1 MKKLKNLASF
11 IISLLLTF
19 VFLANIFL
27 VFFKNTVL
35 DIGLYI
41 EALENNKGV
50 ESIYESIN
58 DNISYLMLSNN
69 IPQDT
74 MKDIITTKEI
84 QDEVDSTMITMVS
97 FVLGMDS
104 NESSLNTQPYLER
117 FDEKMDK
124 FVLENSILMTD
135 NLKNNINTI
144 RASVD
149 TILTSELQIIDLNKF
164 VNSSVGNKIKNVFS
178 ILNSTAFSISVLA
191 IDIILIAFI
200 ALIWGKKKFHRT
212 FAWIGYS
219 AVASGLIIFLISFS
233 GYISK
238 FYDSL
243 IIGIPYLKNFIIA
256 IIKEYLKNLCI
267 NSLFFIILGII
278 FITIYFVHYTKK
290 LKKPC

>member
-104 NESSLNTQPYLER
+104 NESSLNTEPYLEK
-117 FDEKMDK
+117 FDEKMNN
-124 FVLENSILMTD
+124 FIAENSITMTD

-178 ILNSTAFSISVLA
+178 ILNSTAFSIAVLA
-191 IDIILIAFI
+191 IDIILITLI

-278 FITIYFVHYTKK
+278 FIIVYFVHYTKK

>member
-104 NESSLNTQPYLER
+104 NESSLNTEPYLEK

-124 FVLENSILMTD
+124 FISENSITMTD

-149 TILTSELQIIDLNKF
+149 TILTSELEIVDLNKF
-164 VNSSVGNKIKNVFS
+164 VNSSVGNKIKKAFS

-219 AVASGLIIFLISFS
+219 SVASGLILFLISFS

-243 IIGIPYLKNFIIA
+243 IIGIPYLKNFIIS
-256 IIKEYLKNLCI
+256 IIKVYLKNLCI

-278 FITIYFVHYTKK
+278 FIIVYFVCYTKK
-290 LKKPC
+290 LKKVC

>member
-104 NESSLNTQPYLER
+104 NESSLNTEPYLEK
-117 FDEKMDK
+117 FDEKMNN
-124 FVLENSILMTD
+124 FIAENSITMTD

-149 TILTSELQIIDLNKF
+149 TILTSELEIVDLNKF
-164 VNSSVGNKIKNVFS
+164 VNSSVGNKIKKAFS

-200 ALIWGKKKFHRT
+200 ALIWGKKRFHRT

-219 AVASGLIIFLISFS
+219 AVASGLIVFLISLS

-256 IIKEYLKNLCI
+256 IIKVYLKNLCI

-278 FITIYFVHYTKK
+278 FIIVYFVCYTKK
-290 LKKPC
+290 LKKVC